1 MRTSLFAQQPTGRR
15 VNDSSCRSA
24 IEPAP
29 GLHEHMGTM
38 ANAGT
43 AVLPVPADPCQ
54 APCAHPSHESHPGKR
69 TTQEFRRNALVSRQV
84 ETGLIF
90 MEMLGVDDARAY
102 WRAAN
107 IPESVIERLVDG
119 HPGRV
124 PTLPRSA
131 PSIAA
136 EIPFDADISLFYCHA
151 GRRQD
156 LVAAAV
162 VQAAIALAQEL
173 GRERAER
180 MLRRE
185 GLGSDVIERVL
196 SKEGSGRRIS

>member
-1 MRTSLFAQQPTGRR
+1 
-15 VNDSSCRSA
+15 
-24 IEPAP
+24 
-29 GLHEHMGTM
+29 
-38 ANAGT
+38 
-43 AVLPVPADPCQ
+43 
-54 APCAHPSHESHPGKR
+54 
-69 TTQEFRRNALVSRQV
+69 
-84 ETGLIF
+84 

-124 PTLPRSA
+124 PPLPQPE
-131 PSIAA
+131 PSVAT
-136 EIPFDADISLFYCHA
+136 EMPVDSDISLFYCHA

-156 LVAAAV
+156 LIGAAV
-162 VQAAIALAQEL
+162 VQAAIALSQEL

-185 GLGSDVIERVL
+185 GLGDDVIQRVL
-196 SKEGSGRRIS
+196 SREGNGRRIA